1 MATQPRIGR
10 TLGAGDHVPTPT
22 GMAIGTPR
30 AEIVVPIDGKPRFRE
45 LSIVSCSLTFFYAN
59 GRWECQFAAVTGYDG
74 YKGPNHYELSLNGS
88 ASYGSQSR
96 GAAVS
101 CGWMKLLG
109 FRRGRGERFLERAF
123 AAGFAGDG
131 QFRGPGGDAAGE
143 RCGAL
148 AARDL
153 DWCTLAEL
161 GEQPGAVLLR

>member
-1 MATQPRIGR
+1 VATQPRIGR

-88 ASYGSQSR
+88 DWPDYMRDAVRQWHESVLAVTEATTVR
-96 GAAVS
+96 G
-101 CGWMKLLG
+101 
-109 FRRGRGERFLERAF
+109 
-123 AAGFAGDG
+123 
-131 QFRGPGGDAAGE
+131 
-143 RCGAL
+143 
-148 AARDL
+148 
-153 DWCTLAEL
+153 
-161 GEQPGAVLLR
+161 